1 MTEDFKN
8 SDVFSGDENVNDF
21 LLVFNNTVLDK
32 ITNDKLN
39 ENFQSVSTDV
49 KMGIDT
55 LQNLLGIDIQK
66 EIAIDVDEM
75 VKQVAKR

>member
-1 MTEDFKN
+1 LDFDEASMTEDFKN

-39 ENFQSVSTDV
+39 ENF
-49 KMGIDT
+49 
-55 LQNLLGIDIQK
+55 
-66 EIAIDVDEM
+66 
-75 VKQVAKR
+75 